1 MERYNP
7 DRSHEIASHPEASA
21 VSAAENVRPPFPHTD
36 DSVRP
41 GYRPIDAN
49 EDAASAQQFPPE
61 TTEPPPPEANPVLTV
76 RRAFDRHLRRL
87 QRLQAGL
94 KQVPAEGET
103 PETAQHDTRKLL
115 PQRPRLSHQQPT
127 LLHETLIY
135 LDQVEHPPLLPAPR
149 IVSFEDG
156 FRRHEAMFHTVFYRK
171 YPPWVLDDAKQEGLL
186 ALFRR
191 WLKDKSVLEQ
201 SSSYV
206 VQAAIYGV
214 SNWRKK
220 AMKIR
225 GREGALVVDG
235 HGKVMGEPS
244 RSLHERWT
252 DHLDLR
258 LDVARAANIVLD
270 QYEEHPEYREIYR
283 ALEDIRQD
291 IPFRTGS
298 TSVRSTV
305 SRLQEPSRAGESG
318 TANTTARVCSS
329 HETGG
334 ATMTIEAQ

>member
-1 MERYNP
+1 MERHNS
-7 DRSHEIASHPEASA
+7 DRPHELAQPGA
-21 VSAAENVRPPFPHTD
+21 VSAVKDIRPSPRHTD
-36 DSVRP
+36 GSVAAGHRSVDTN
-41 GYRPIDAN
+41 GDG
-49 EDAASAQQFPPE
+49 ASAQQFSPE
-61 TTEPPPPEANPVLTV
+61 TTEPPRPEANPVLTV

-94 KQVPAEGET
+94 KHASAEGAT
-103 PETAQHDTRKLL
+103 GDAAQHNGKPL
-115 PQRPRLSHQQPT
+115 PQRPRLSHQQPI

-135 LDQVEHPPLLPAPR
+135 LDKVEHPPLLPAPH

-156 FRRHEAMFHTVFYRK
+156 FRRHEAMFHTVFCRK

-191 WLKDKSVLEQ
+191 WLKDQSILEQ

-220 AMKIR
+220 AMKIP
-225 GREGALVVDG
+225 GREGALAVDG
-235 HGKVMGEPS
+235 HGKVLGEPS
-244 RSLHERWT
+244 RNLHERWT

-258 LDVARAANIVLD
+258 LDVARATNSVLD
-270 QYEEHPEYREIYR
+270 QYAVHPEYREIYR

-291 IPFRTGS
+291 IPFKQGQQAS
-298 TSVRSTV
+298 G
-305 SRLQEPSRAGESG
+305 LPFRACKNQREQVK
-318 TANTTARVCSS
+318 AELRRQLAEYAPPMKPEMR
-329 HETGG
+329 
-334 ATMTIEAQ
+334 Q